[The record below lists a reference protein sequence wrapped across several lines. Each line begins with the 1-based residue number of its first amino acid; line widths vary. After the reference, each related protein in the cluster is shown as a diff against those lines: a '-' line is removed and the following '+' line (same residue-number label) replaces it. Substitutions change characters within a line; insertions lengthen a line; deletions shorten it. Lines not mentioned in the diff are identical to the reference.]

1 METTKLGYPY
11 FSWSL
16 TKYVLR
22 DVILSF
28 FSGTAVFLGIF
39 LLFQAVRLMEFVVM
53 HQVALLD
60 IAKLCI
66 AMGLSFLPLAAPV
79 AFLFAVL
86 MAISRANSEGEILAL
101 QANGISLKQV
111 FAPLGVFS
119 ILLSLGVLYASLYT
133 VPRGNRSFELLY
145 TRLGNEKI
153 ISTLKPGVFTEGFY
167 GLVLFTEHI
176 VPLKNELKKVFLYD
190 RREEAHPLSITAQAG
205 ILKTQLDK
213 GLVTLRLTNGSIHME
228 NPDGELETA
237 QQKIDFDV
245 YDINLEVGEKGEAWR
260 AYSPPSYDLPQL
272 NQRIAET
279 VHDVPT
285 HRQLLVEYHRRF
297 SMAFSCV
304 VFAAM
309 GFAIA
314 ILSHRGIR
322 SSAILLCMCVA
333 LAFWL
338 CYLGANALA
347 VAGWVP
353 PWLGIWAPNFFFLG
367 VAYFTYRRYVGG

>member
-1 METTKLGYPY
+1 MKSPQSNHSF
-11 FSWSL
+11 FSWYL
-16 TKYVLR
+16 TKYILL
-22 DVILSF
+22 DVIFSF
-28 FSGTAVFLGIF
+28 ISGTTIFLGIL

-60 IAKLCI
+60 IGKLCL
-66 AMGLSFLPLAAPV
+66 AMGLSFVPLAAPI

-101 QANGISLKQV
+101 QANGISLKQA
-111 FAPLGVFS
+111 FAPLAIFS
-119 ILLSLGVLYASLYT
+119 FFLSLLVLYASLYT

-145 TRLGNEKI
+145 TRLANERV

-176 VPLKNELKKVFLYD
+176 VPLKNELKRVFLYD
-190 RREEAHPLSITAQAG
+190 RREEGHPLSITAQAG
-205 ILKTQLDK
+205 ILKTQLEK
-213 GLVTLRLTNGSIHME
+213 GMITLRLTNGSIHME
-228 NPDGELETA
+228 NPGGETDA
-237 QQKIDFDV
+237 IQQKIDFDV
-245 YDINLEVGEKGEAWR
+245 YDINLEIGEKGEAWR

-279 VHDVPT
+279 VHDIPT
-285 HRQLLVEYHRRF
+285 HRQLQVEYHRRF
-297 SMAFSCV
+297 SMAFSCI

-314 ILSHRGIR
+314 ILSQRGIR
-322 SSAILLCMCVA
+322 SSAILLCLVVA
-333 LAFWL
+333 LAYWM
-338 CYLGANALA
+338 CYLGVNALA

-367 VAYFTYRRYVGG
+367 VAYFTYRRYQGA